1 MYVSLEKIETQKSLY
16 CIMQIITNVKE
27 FQMAIVPHIQ
37 RVRTQLEALL
47 VHVMMDTWVIH
58 GDALVSCNLF

>member
-1 MYVSLEKIETQKSLY
+1 
-16 CIMQIITNVKE
+16 MQIITNVKE